1 MKLYI
6 QDLYIFL
13 NLLYSLKTWVL
24 QTVILLKK
32 IKMTLLSFESLNTMQ
47 VSHVLLLNLNNKHVQ
62 WRIIYGVVFC
72 FSRLFIFKK
81 GNGLQACIKYFKFFF
96 LCYALILK
104 MLYSWWMFYCCV
116 VIIGELYLGKKGDLL
131 FE

>member
-47 VSHVLLLNLNNKHVQ
+47 VSHVLLLNLNNKNVQ

-72 FSRLFIFKK
+72 FSRLSIFKK

-104 MLYSWWMFYCCV
+104 MLYS
-116 VIIGELYLGKKGDLL
+116 
-131 FE
+131 

>member
-13 NLLYSLKTWVL
+13 NLLYSLKTWAL

-32 IKMTLLSFESLNTMQ
+32 IKMTLLSFESLNTLCKFLMFF
-47 VSHVLLLNLNNKHVQ
+47 SILIINVQ
-62 WRIIYGVVFC
+62 WRVIYGVVFC
-72 FSRLFIFKK
+72 FSRLSIFKK